1 MPKVLEENRQLVDVK
16 TQEFQSS
23 LAVRIQKFK
32 DNLEI
37 YAKFVNEMQYNGNI
51 DDLPKY
57 HKKATQ
63 LEERSG
69 FLTRLQLLALLMMI
83 L

>member
-1 MPKVLEENRQLVDVK
+1 MLTIKARIRQLKMPKVLEENRQLVDVK

-37 YAKFVNEMQYNGNI
+37 YAKMVNEMQHNGNI
-51 DDLPKY
+51 DDLHKY

-63 LEERSG
+63 LEERSAS
-69 FLTRLQLLALLMMI
+69 L
-83 L
+83 